1 MSNKRG
7 FSVHFDR
14 LDEFLKSQ
22 DISLDERNLAELT
35 HRYVGN
41 NLELLQK
48 PLLLTF
54 NELE

>member
-1 MSNKRG
+1 MSIKRG